1 MSEFLNDSEDLPAAI
16 GPYSQA
22 VRTGNLLLLSGQI
35 AVDPETG
42 KMIDGDVS
50 AQLDLIMRNI
60 SRFLVNQ
67 QLSLKN
73 IVKVVIYMTN
83 MQDYSRINDVYSRW
97 LEDHRPV
104 RAAVAVSALP
114 ANAAIELVVT
124 AELAN

>member
-104 RAAVAVSALP
+104 RAAVAVSARP